1 MVVKLRGELVAP
13 PRIVAAG
20 AGDVEELVCLN
31 TRLFLEDAG
40 TRDPRTDTSWP
51 ARYGREHFLGLL
63 SRDDA
68 VCFLAWLDAEEVGYL
83 AGYLR
88 KSTPLRPVRIAELQ
102 SMYVVRAER
111 GRGTGR
117 SLVEEFLAW
126 ARRRR
131 AGLVSVTAYAT
142 NGGAIRFYERAGFD
156 PRTISLELEL

>member
-1 MVVKLRGELVAP
+1 MVG

-20 AGDVEELVCLN
+20 MEDVEDLVCLN

-40 TRDPRTDTSWP
+40 TRDPRTDTFWP

-68 VCFLAWLDAEEVGYL
+68 VCFLAWLDAEKVGYL

-88 KSTPLRPVRIAELQ
+88 RSTPLRPVIVAELQ
-102 SMYVVRAER
+102 SMYVVR
-111 GRGTGR
+111 TGR
-117 SLVEEFLAW
+117 SRGVGRHLVEEFLAW
-126 ARRRR
+126 ARRRQ

-142 NGGAIRFYERAGFD
+142 NEGAIRFYKRAGFD